1 MYVMK
6 VIDPKGGGGVAV
18 KNTPST
24 IIPKGEGGA
33 YISITTEKMLALN
46 NARFSI
52 TVA

>member
-6 VIDPKGGGGVAV
+6 VIDRKGKGGCWKTHSFNYNTKGGRG
-18 KNTPST
+18 T
-24 IIPKGEGGA
+24 

-52 TVA
+52 AVA